1 MLGTSS
7 FCVGIIFLVCVVDFG
22 VSVFMLVIITLEGEG
37 FSLGPGLCHC
47 FDWRYKYE
55 KLFKCFLLTTWRVP
69 VSKWALRRTSPCLW
83 LALGSPPQTA
93 CEFSSSA
100 AGIRPTTLSDPWIGL
115 TDKYQL
121 QDVTG
126 GKKCVALWNR
136 DDSQFWVVSFQ
147 QAVKSI
153 YQSINLYLQNAES

>member
-55 KLFKCFLLTTWRVP
+55 KLFKCFLLTT
-69 VSKWALRRTSPCLW
+69 
-83 LALGSPPQTA
+83 
-93 CEFSSSA
+93 
-100 AGIRPTTLSDPWIGL
+100 
-115 TDKYQL
+115 
-121 QDVTG
+121 
-126 GKKCVALWNR
+126 
-136 DDSQFWVVSFQ
+136 
-147 QAVKSI
+147 
-153 YQSINLYLQNAES
+153 